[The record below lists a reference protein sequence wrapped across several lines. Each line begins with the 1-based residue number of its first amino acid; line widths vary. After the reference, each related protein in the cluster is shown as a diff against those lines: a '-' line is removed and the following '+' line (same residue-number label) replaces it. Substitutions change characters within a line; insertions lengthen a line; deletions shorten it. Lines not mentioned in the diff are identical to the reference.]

1 MLGGEDNQ
9 LVSRQ
14 ARHSVRDTGSVT
26 ERASV
31 SGGTLMMGSYLITA
45 WSTDQASAPARSS
58 DEAELYDTNEATSE
72 DWDLRHLRVIAVFN
86 RVSRW
91 SFLTAR
97 QKGPRGGR
105 STLGTVQVQ
114 IWE

>member
-1 MLGGEDNQ
+1 MQAIKSADGGRLRARPNRIRRCPAIQKLGGEGNQ
-9 LVSRQ
+9 LVSRH

-31 SGGTLMMGSYLITA
+31 SGGTLVMGSYLITA

-86 RVSRW
+86 WVSR
-91 SFLTAR
+91 
-97 QKGPRGGR
+97 
-105 STLGTVQVQ
+105 
-114 IWE
+114 